1 MQLRFVVFFHRFSQH
16 FPVCLFVA
24 ISQRL
29 RHPQDVCTNL
39 LPLDRVLYFLHGI
52 HLHNFREIGRVVL
65 VELAEPRVVVEKL
78 IKLFSLGI
86 PVSPW
91 KYDRQFFLEVVQN
104 DEILYIRGLFHI
116 KVIVGYSC
124 IG

>member
-1 MQLRFVVFFHRFSQH
+1 MEYLCECFAAEQQLEVLFYALLRYFRTLFQLRFVVFFHRFSQH

-65 VELAEPRVVVEKL
+65 VELAEPRVVVE
-78 IKLFSLGI
+78 
-86 PVSPW
+86 
-91 KYDRQFFLEVVQN
+91 
-104 DEILYIRGLFHI
+104 
-116 KVIVGYSC
+116 
-124 IG
+124 